1 MSAIGRR
8 VALSLFALAALGC
21 GRGGDSPA
29 TDSDASAAV
38 EDPIETPTE
47 AEFAEELGID
57 LEAMQQR
64 PSGLYYVDL
73 EEGRGLAAQP
83 GHVVVVEFTGWLPNG
98 VQFDS
103 SDERGQPEEFP
114 LGARRVIIGKEQA
127 VEGMRIG
134 GVRKVVVPPEL
145 AFGARGRGNIPPNA
159 TLIYEIKLIEIKM

>member
-1 MSAIGRR
+1 
-8 VALSLFALAALGC
+8 
-21 GRGGDSPA
+21 
-29 TDSDASAAV
+29 
-38 EDPIETPTE
+38 
-47 AEFAEELGID
+47 
-57 LEAMQQR
+57 
-64 PSGLYYVDL
+64 
-73 EEGRGLAAQP
+73 
-83 GHVVVVEFTGWLPNG
+83 VVVVEFTGWLPNG